1 MILVELLV
9 LIIINIII
17 VEDRVVS
24 IVNLDKNRAHNISE
38 NQFDWVLIIKFI
50 IGIVTLKLPVLNM
63 LGKLEVHAYH
73 SSSNWT
79 KRGVILLASK
89 WWTIRHCCQGC
100 EAKKKGW
107 NVSVGGA

>member
-24 IVNLDKNRAHNISE
+24 VVNLDKNGAHNISE
-38 NQFDWVLIIKFI
+38 NKFDWVLIIKFI

-73 SSSNWT
+73 SSSN
-79 KRGVILLASK
+79 L
-89 WWTIRHCCQGC
+89 TI
-100 EAKKKGW
+100 
-107 NVSVGGA
+107 

>member
-24 IVNLDKNRAHNISE
+24 VVNLDKNGAHNISE
-38 NQFDWVLIIKFI
+38 NKFDWVLIIKFI

-63 LGKLEVHAYH
+63 HAWETRSSCLSFIIKL
-73 SSSNWT
+73 N
-79 KRGVILLASK
+79 
-89 WWTIRHCCQGC
+89 
-100 EAKKKGW
+100 
-107 NVSVGGA
+107 

>member
-24 IVNLDKNRAHNISE
+24 IVNLDKNGAHNISE
-38 NQFDWVLIIKFI
+38 NKFDWVLIIKFI

-73 SSSNWT
+73 SSSNLT
-79 KRGVILLASK
+79 
-89 WWTIRHCCQGC
+89 
-100 EAKKKGW
+100 
-107 NVSVGGA
+107 N

>member
-24 IVNLDKNRAHNISE
+24 IVNLDKNSAHNISE
-38 NQFDWVLIIKFI
+38 NKFDWVLIIKFI

-63 LGKLEVHAYH
+63 LGKQEVHAYH
-73 SSSNWT
+73 SSPN
-79 KRGVILLASK
+79 
-89 WWTIRHCCQGC
+89 
-100 EAKKKGW
+100 
-107 NVSVGGA
+107 

>member
-24 IVNLDKNRAHNISE
+24 LVNLDKNGAHNISE
-38 NQFDWVLIIKFI
+38 NKFDWVLIIKFI

-73 SSSNWT
+73 SSSNLT
-79 KRGVILLASK
+79 
-89 WWTIRHCCQGC
+89 
-100 EAKKKGW
+100 
-107 NVSVGGA
+107 N

>member
-24 IVNLDKNRAHNISE
+24 VVNLDKNGAHNISE
-38 NQFDWVLIIKFI
+38 NKFDWVLIIKFI

-73 SSSNWT
+73 PSSNLT
-79 KRGVILLASK
+79 
-89 WWTIRHCCQGC
+89 
-100 EAKKKGW
+100 
-107 NVSVGGA
+107 N

>member
-24 IVNLDKNRAHNISE
+24 VVNLDKNGAHNISE
-38 NQFDWVLIIKFI
+38 NKFDWVLIIKFI

-73 SSSNWT
+73 SSSN
-79 KRGVILLASK
+79 
-89 WWTIRHCCQGC
+89 
-100 EAKKKGW
+100 
-107 NVSVGGA
+107 

>member
-24 IVNLDKNRAHNISE
+24 VVNLDKNGAHNISE
-38 NQFDWVLIIKFI
+38 NKFDWVLIYIKFI

-73 SSSNWT
+73 SSSNLT
-79 KRGVILLASK
+79 
-89 WWTIRHCCQGC
+89 
-100 EAKKKGW
+100 
-107 NVSVGGA
+107 N

>member
-24 IVNLDKNRAHNISE
+24 VVNLDKNGAHNISE
-38 NQFDWVLIIKFI
+38 NKFDWVLIIKFI
-50 IGIVTLKLPVLNM
+50 IGIVTLKLTVLNM

-73 SSSNWT
+73 SSSNLT
-79 KRGVILLASK
+79 
-89 WWTIRHCCQGC
+89 
-100 EAKKKGW
+100 
-107 NVSVGGA
+107 N

>member
-24 IVNLDKNRAHNISE
+24 VVNLDKNGAHNISE
-38 NQFDWVLIIKFI
+38 NKFDWVLIIEFI

-73 SSSNWT
+73 SSSNLT
-79 KRGVILLASK
+79 
-89 WWTIRHCCQGC
+89 
-100 EAKKKGW
+100 
-107 NVSVGGA
+107 N

>member
-1 MILVELLV
+1 MIIVELLV

-24 IVNLDKNRAHNISE
+24 VVNLDKNGAHNISE
-38 NQFDWVLIIKFI
+38 NKFDWVLIIKFI

-73 SSSNWT
+73 SSSNLT
-79 KRGVILLASK
+79 
-89 WWTIRHCCQGC
+89 
-100 EAKKKGW
+100 
-107 NVSVGGA
+107 N

>member
-1 MILVELLV
+1 MIL
-9 LIIINIII
+9 ITTGAIINYCW
-17 VEDRVVS
+17 RVVS
-24 IVNLDKNRAHNISE
+24 IVNLDKNRAHKISE
-38 NQFDWVLIIKFI
+38 NKFDCVL
-50 IGIVTLKLPVLNM
+50 IGIVTFKLPVLKHAM
-63 LGKLEVHAYH
+63 ETRRHAYH

-79 KRGVILLASK
+79 NWGVVFLASK

>member
-24 IVNLDKNRAHNISE
+24 VVNLDKNGAHNISE
-38 NQFDWVLIIKFI
+38 NKFDWVLIIKFI

-73 SSSNWT
+73 LSSNLT
-79 KRGVILLASK
+79 
-89 WWTIRHCCQGC
+89 
-100 EAKKKGW
+100 
-107 NVSVGGA
+107 N

>member
-24 IVNLDKNRAHNISE
+24 VVNLDKNGAHNISE
-38 NQFDWVLIIKFI
+38 NKFDWVLIIKFI

-73 SSSNWT
+73 SSSNLT
-79 KRGVILLASK
+79 
-89 WWTIRHCCQGC
+89 
-100 EAKKKGW
+100 
-107 NVSVGGA
+107 N

>member
-9 LIIINIII
+9 LITINIII

-24 IVNLDKNRAHNISE
+24 VVNLDKNGAHNISE
-38 NQFDWVLIIKFI
+38 NKFDWVLIIKFI

-73 SSSNWT
+73 SSSN
-79 KRGVILLASK
+79 
-89 WWTIRHCCQGC
+89 
-100 EAKKKGW
+100 
-107 NVSVGGA
+107 

>member
-24 IVNLDKNRAHNISE
+24 VVNLDKNGAHNISE
-38 NQFDWVLIIKFI
+38 NKFDWVLIIKFI

-63 LGKLEVHAYH
+63 LGKQEVHAYH
-73 SSSNWT
+73 SSPN
-79 KRGVILLASK
+79 
-89 WWTIRHCCQGC
+89 
-100 EAKKKGW
+100 
-107 NVSVGGA
+107 

>member
-24 IVNLDKNRAHNISE
+24 VVNLDKNGAHKISE
-38 NQFDWVLIIKFI
+38 NKFDWVLIIKFI

-73 SSSNWT
+73 SSSNLT
-79 KRGVILLASK
+79 
-89 WWTIRHCCQGC
+89 
-100 EAKKKGW
+100 
-107 NVSVGGA
+107 N

>member
-24 IVNLDKNRAHNISE
+24 VVNLDKNGAHNISE
-38 NQFDWVLIIKFI
+38 NKFDWVLIIKFI

-63 LGKLEVHAYH
+63 LGKQEVHAYH
-73 SSSNWT
+73 SSSN
-79 KRGVILLASK
+79 
-89 WWTIRHCCQGC
+89 
-100 EAKKKGW
+100 
-107 NVSVGGA
+107 